1 MKKALTLVC
10 LGLSAVAARAQ
21 SEPASATLF
30 GTVDM
35 GVARITGDQVSR
47 TGMSVSGANIS
58 RLGFKGSEDLGA
70 GLGAGFW
77 LEAGLLP
84 SSGATQS
91 STSFFNRR
99 ATVSLSGSFGEL
111 RLGRDDSATFLN
123 TLVFDPFLTNG
134 VGGTMTFAMNGA
146 PIQISNAV
154 SYFLPKDLGG
164 FFGQAQVALG
174 GQASNA
180 PYTRQGDYTG
190 LRGGYNQGPLN
201 TAVATGVLRG
211 ASPSLDV
218 TASNLA
224 AAYDF
229 KVLRPSLLWAR
240 EKTDVS
246 TVSAFQ
252 IGLTAPVGPTL
263 LKASYGH
270 YSNTSASNNSWNK
283 LSLGFGYNLSL
294 RTQIYGSYGHISNQ
308 GGAQK
313 AMNLLGLGAAATSL
327 GGQSNGYEVGLRHF
341 F

>member
-1 MKKALTLVC
+1 MNKHVLIPAALAL
-10 LGLSAVAARAQ
+10 AAAGAQAQ
-21 SEPASATLF
+21 SVTMYGLIDAALQT
-30 GTVDM
+30 TD
-35 GVARITGDQVSR
+35 GVAGGRLNSLISGGIQGSR
-47 TGMSVSGANIS
+47 Y
-58 RLGFKGSEDLGA
+58 GFKGSEDLGG

-99 ATVSLSGSFGEL
+99 ATLSLTGNFGEL

-134 VGGTMTFAMNGA
+134 VGGTMAFAMNGA

-174 GQASNA
+174 GQPSTAT
-180 PYTRQGDYTG
+180 YTRAGDYSG
-190 LRGGYNQGPLN
+190 LRAGYNQGPLN
-201 TAVATGVLRG
+201 TAFATGVLRG
-211 ASPSLDV
+211 ASPALDV

-229 KVLRPSLLWAR
+229 QSVRPSLLWAR
-240 EKTDVS
+240 EKTS
-246 TVSAFQ
+246 LATVDAFQ
-252 IGLTAPVGPTL
+252 VGLTAPVGPTL

-270 YSNTSASNNSWNK
+270 YSNNSTGNNSWNK

-308 GGAQK
+308 SGAQK
-313 AMNLLGLGAAATSL
+313 AMNLLGLGAAGTSL
-327 GGQSNGYEVGLRHF
+327 GGQSNGYEVGFRHF